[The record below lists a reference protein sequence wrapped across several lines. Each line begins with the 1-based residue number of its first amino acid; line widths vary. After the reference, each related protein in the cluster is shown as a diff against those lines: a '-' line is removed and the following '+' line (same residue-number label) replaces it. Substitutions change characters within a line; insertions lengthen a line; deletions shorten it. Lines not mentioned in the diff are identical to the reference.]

1 MSYNTKEKNMIT
13 SKNKLLLSQAVGQ
26 RINELIKDNNT
37 SISELSER
45 SHLPLKTLER
55 LASGKALRITNNEI
69 YFICRGL
76 NITLYLFFDSPLFDF

>member
-1 MSYNTKEKNMIT
+1 MIT

-45 SHLPLKTLER
+45 SRLPLKTLER

-69 YFICRGL
+69 YFICRGF

>member
-1 MSYNTKEKNMIT
+1 MIT

-55 LASGKALRITNNEI
+55 LASGKALQITNNEI

>member
-1 MSYNTKEKNMIT
+1 MIT
-13 SKNKLLLSQAVGQ
+13 LKNKLLLSQAVGQ

-69 YFICRGL
+69 YFICCGL